1 MSIAAPERTVAAAAV
16 DLSRFDAVITG
27 DMVTHMKPDPEIY
40 LTSARI
46 IGVPIRSCVVI
57 EDSLVGLEAAKAA
70 GARCI
75 AVTNTFPRKKLAAA
89 DRIVDSL
96 TQVDL
101 AMLLAL
107 VA

>member
-1 MSIAAPERTVAAAAV
+1 MRPAPHETHRFSRPVESVALRADLDAIRRAGYARSDGQRIEGAAA
-16 DLSRFDAVITG
+16 
-27 DMVTHMKPDPEIY
+27 
-40 LTSARI
+40 
-46 IGVPIRSCVVI
+46 IGVPIRACVVI